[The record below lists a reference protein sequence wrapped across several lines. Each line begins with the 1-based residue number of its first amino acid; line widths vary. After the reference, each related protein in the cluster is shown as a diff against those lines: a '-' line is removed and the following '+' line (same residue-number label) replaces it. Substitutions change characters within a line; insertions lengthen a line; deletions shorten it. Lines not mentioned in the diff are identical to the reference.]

1 MAGYYFSGQNSNR
14 ANTAFMIGLFTIL
27 AALCFEYIGGFEP
40 CELCLG
46 QRVPYYI
53 GLPILAIII
62 GAWRS
67 IPALLRIAATLAVAL
82 IFVWSTYLG
91 TFHAGVE
98 WGFWPGPTACTGAGA
113 GIDFGDLGNINETRV
128 VPCDQPQI
136 RFFDLT
142 FANFPFNG
150 FSFAG
155 LNAIISALI
164 SGFLF
169 WSVEGQYKRFK
180 KEGDPHKKA

>member
-1 MAGYYFSGQNSNR
+1 VAEHYFSGENSNR

-27 AALCFEYIGGFEP
+27 AALCFEYIGHYIP

-46 QRVPYYI
+46 QRIPYYI
-53 GLPILAIII
+53 GLPALAVIIA
-62 GAWRS
+62 GWKK
-67 IPALLRIAATLAVAL
+67 IPVLPRIAATFVVAC
-82 IFVWSTYLG
+82 IFIWGTYLG

-98 WGFWPGPTACTGAGA
+98 WGFWPGPTACTGTGG
-113 GIDFGDLGNINETRV
+113 GIDFGDLNNINETRV

-142 FANFPFNG
+142 FAHFPFDG

-164 SGFLF
+164 SGFLL
-169 WSVEGQYKRFK
+169 WSVEGQYTRYK
-180 KEGDPHKKA
+180 KERSQ